1 MRPARP
7 RSRREF
13 LDTLTLT
20 PLAATVAG
28 GLPSRADARGTHARG
43 ASAQDAVMPFGSAP
57 PDLPRPTTP
66 SQADLGANYG
76 IVETLG
82 RSTGAHA
89 FGPAPFP
96 GSYLGNKFASLEAFT
111 TAGRAAVLDAYGYR
125 PAAVDPAPEVI
136 DRYEGPD
143 FIREKVLFSTTPTFR
158 VPAYV
163 HVPRGLRGPAP
174 AVVDLHSHGGMFLF
188 GKEKVID
195 FGRNHPAM
203 TTYHAGNYESR
214 PTTTALVRRGYVV
227 ITIDAFMFGER
238 RVLMDGDLQAGW
250 ERSAY
255 DEAAVARLNR
265 VCQGKESTLAKTLT
279 ALGMSWPGVVAWDDM
294 RTVDYLLTRPEVDGE
309 RIGCLGVSFGG
320 WRTLFLAALDERIRA
335 ACLVGFMSTIG
346 PMLRRHVDT
355 HSWVHFVPG
364 LHRHLDLPD
373 VASLTAP
380 RALLVQQ
387 CRRDALFPLEG
398 MEAATAAIGEVYTRS
413 GHADQHASRYYD
425 VPHIFNRAMQ
435 DDAFAWLDR
444 HLRG

>member
-28 GLPSRADARGTHARG
+28 GLPSRAEALGTNARGT
-43 ASAQDAVMPFGSAP
+43 SAQDVAMPSGSAP

-66 SQADLGANYG
+66 SQADLGANYE
-76 IVETLG
+76 IVARLG
-82 RSTGAHA
+82 RATGAHA
-89 FGPAPFP
+89 FGAGPFP
-96 GSYLGNKFASLEAFT
+96 GSYLGNRFASLEAFT
-111 TAGRAAVLDAYGYR
+111 TAGRAAVLDAYNYR

-174 AVVDLHSHGGMFLF
+174 AIVDLHSHGGMFLF

-398 MEAATAAIGEVYTRS
+398 MEAATAAIGEVYARS
-413 GHADQHASRYYD
+413 GHANQHASRFYD

-435 DDAFAWLDR
+435 EDAFAWLDR